1 MFPVGA
7 VGFALLMMRLSVST
21 LLILSAYGA
30 AHAAFPWW
38 EIVLVY
44 VIVTSLCL
52 GFYTPVTSVLCA
64 FVELAELPALNGEN
78 ALHLV
83 VYVLLSF
90 SMAIFGPGGFS
101 IDARLFGR
109 RLIEPETLR
118 SL

>member
-7 VGFALLMMRLSVST
+7 VGLALLAMRLSVSA
-21 LLILSAYGA
+21 LLLLLVFGGSSTT
-30 AHAAFPWW
+30 FPWW
-38 EIVLVY
+38 EILLVY
-44 VIVTSLCL
+44 GIVASLCL
-52 GFYTPVTSVLCA
+52 GFYTPVSSVVCA
-64 FVELAELPALNGEN
+64 FVELAALPALKGAN

-109 RLIEPETLR
+109 RLIDPETLQ
-118 SL
+118 SF